1 MQRGSKGDY
10 TVERGVFQTLAVM
23 LRVRTEEQKEYVRR
37 RIIDECPL
45 GNSVL
50 NLYEDSVEADITSL
64 SFDTMAEIVDYLRKE
79 NEEVE
84 IPTMCRVSADLDG
97 VVYDLRDT
105 PHDEVMQFCKKLAWV
120 KEGSFDHYYGQY
132 AKTGKIRL

>member
-1 MQRGSKGDY
+1 
-10 TVERGVFQTLAVM
+10 M
-23 LRVRTEEQKEYVRR
+23 LQAKTEEQREYVRR
-37 RIIDECPL
+37 LIVDECPL
-45 GNSVL
+45 GNSLL

-64 SFDTMAEIVDYLRKE
+64 SFDTMAKIVDYLRKE

-84 IPTMCRVSADLDG
+84 IPTTCRVSADSDE

-120 KEGSFDHYYGQY
+120 KGNRFDHYYGQY
-132 AKTGKIRL
+132 VKTGKIRL

>member
-1 MQRGSKGDY
+1 
-10 TVERGVFQTLAVM
+10 M

-84 IPTMCRVSADLDG
+84 IPTMCRVSADSDG
-97 VVYDLRDT
+97 VVYDLRET
-105 PHDEVMQFCKKLAWV
+105 PHNEVMQFCKKLAWV
-120 KEGSFDHYYGQY
+120 KGSSFDAYYGQY
-132 AKTGKIRL
+132 VKTGKIRL

>member
-1 MQRGSKGDY
+1 
-10 TVERGVFQTLAVM
+10 M
-23 LRVRTEEQKEYVRR
+23 LQAKTEEQKEYVRR
-37 RIIDECPL
+37 RIVDECPL

-84 IPTMCRVSADLDG
+84 IPTTCRVSADSDG
-97 VVYDLRDT
+97 VIYDLRET

-120 KEGSFDHYYGQY
+120 KGEAFDHYYGQY